1 MHVAVVQSPGAGDED
16 VTGDELRD
24 VIRRAGHTVDYRC
37 LEDDGWDADLGAG
50 HDLVVAAG
58 GDGTVRQVFTALV
71 ARPCLA
77 TVVALGTANNVART
91 LRIPVDEPLQ
101 WVADWPQA
109 VTSTYDIPT
118 IASARTSRPVIE
130 GVGSGLFARLLETA
144 EREGN
149 DEDVGDEDVWVRFQR
164 IVRGAPVEDWALQV
178 DGLDLSAPYLGVQVM
193 NIRETGARV
202 AIAPRADP
210 GDGMVDVVAIRPGDR
225 QALLRYGARRRRDDD
240 AELPGLELHRARRVV
255 LECPGGCPVAV
266 DDLPW
271 AIEADTDI
279 VTIDVGSRQL
289 PVLQPDRRVQDT
301 MGG

>member
-1 MHVAVVQSPGAGDED
+1 MHVAVVHSPGAGDED
-16 VTGDELRD
+16 VTGDELCD
-24 VIRRAGHTVDYRC
+24 VIRQAGHSVDYRC
-37 LEDDGWDADLGAG
+37 PENDGWDADLGAG

-58 GDGTVRQVFTALV
+58 GDGTVRRVFTALV
-71 ARPCLA
+71 ADPCLA

-91 LRIPVDEPLQ
+91 LHIPVDQPLR

-109 VTSTYDIPT
+109 VRSKFDIPT

-149 DEDVGDEDVWVRFQR
+149 DEDVGDEDVWMRFQR
-164 IVRGAPVEDWALQV
+164 IVRGAPVDDWVLQV
-178 DGLDLSAPYLGVQVM
+178 DGLDLSGPYLGVQVM

-202 AIAPRADP
+202 PIAPHADP
-210 GDGMVDVVAIRPGDR
+210 GDGVVDVVVIRPGDR
-225 QALLRYGARRRRDDD
+225 QALLRYGAQRHSDDD
-240 AELPGLELHRARRVV
+240 AELPRLEEHRARLVV
-255 LECPGGCPVAV
+255 FECPGGCPVAV
-266 DDLPW
+266 DDLR

-279 VTIDVGSRQL
+279 VTVDVGSGQL
-289 PVLQPDRRVQDT
+289 SVLQPDRRVQGV